1 MTLDELITQLK
12 NIKEQFGGNIEI
24 AVNNN
29 AGELDH
35 ATEVRI
41 DVINYIG
48 KNVQVLAINT

>member
-24 AVNNN
+24 VVNNN

>member
-24 AVNNN
+24 AVNNK